1 MLKDKRER
9 FYKIYKKPRTTSTSS
24 CEKKI
29 TAELKNLAKKNKK
42 DNLENFA
49 SSLNCNTPIN
59 IAWDKTRRIKA
70 NNQKK

>member
-1 MLKDKRER
+1 M
-9 FYKIYKKPRTTSTSS
+9 ITS
-24 CEKKI
+24 C
-29 TAELKNLAKKNKK
+29 KKNKAEFK
-42 DNLENFA
+42 ILPKRNKKESWENFA